1 MKVTIQN
8 PNASIEYALELIEKG
23 KEVIIRK
30 NIDGTY
36 QVTYIDEDAHH
47 GKRPDPSKT
56 VLRTYR
62 K

>member
-1 MKVTIQN
+1 MKVTVEN

-23 KEVIIRK
+23 KEVTVRK

-36 QVTYIDEDAHH
+36 QVSYTDVNEHYGE
-47 GKRPDPSKT
+47 RPNPNKT